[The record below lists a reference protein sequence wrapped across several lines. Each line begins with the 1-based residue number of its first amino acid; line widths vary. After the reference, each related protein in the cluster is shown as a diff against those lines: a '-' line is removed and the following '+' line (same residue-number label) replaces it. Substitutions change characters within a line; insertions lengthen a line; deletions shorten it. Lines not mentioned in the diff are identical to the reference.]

1 MPLQTTMVLNMTTS
15 SSTSNHNHFDK
26 ALQLYDAANSKDP
39 NNEDE
44 NGKEVA
50 KELLYSHRMLEML
63 NRYLPD
69 ADDVA
74 KLSVAAQHIERW
86 KSPRSDYPMNRKGY
100 HLWRTNLYKFHAETA
115 AKYLLEAGYDEE
127 FIERVKLAI
136 GKKNLKTNK
145 DTQIL
150 EDVAALTFLEHYM
163 TAMYKNFPQYDEE
176 KWIDIIIRTWKKM
189 SPAAQQFALSGD
201 VKLPEALVPVIQ
213 KAIEK
218 VS

>member
-1 MPLQTTMVLNMTTS
+1 MNQ
-15 SSTSNHNHFDK
+15 STQSKLEK
-26 ALQLYDAANSKDP
+26 ALALYDEANSKDL
-39 NNEDE
+39 NLEND
-44 NGKEVA
+44 NGKDVP

-63 NRYLPD
+63 GRYLPD

-115 AKYLLEAGYDEE
+115 AKILQQVAYDEE
-127 FIERVKLAI
+127 TIERVKLAI

-150 EDVAALTFLEHYM
+150 EDVAALTFMEHYM
-163 TAMYKNFPQYDEE
+163 MKMYINFPQYDEE
-176 KWIDIIIRTWKKM
+176 KWIDIIIRTWKKL
-189 SPAAQQFALSGD
+189 SPPAHEFALSGK
-201 VKLPEALVPVIQ
+201 VKLPEELVPVIQ
-213 KAIEK
+213 KAIAK
-218 VS
+218 V

>member
-1 MPLQTTMVLNMTTS
+1 MMTTAQEKF
-15 SSTSNHNHFDK
+15 NK
-26 ALQLYDAANSKDP
+26 ALELYDAANSVDP
-39 NNEDE
+39 NIEIDYDS
-44 NGKEVA
+44 KEVP
-50 KELLYSHRMLEML
+50 KELLYSKRMLDMI
-63 NRYLPD
+63 NRYLLD

-100 HLWRTNLYKFHAETA
+100 HLWRSNLYGFHAETA
-115 AKYLLEAGYDEE
+115 AKILEDVGYDDE

-136 GKKNLKTNK
+136 GKKNLKTNH

-163 TAMYKNFPQYDEE
+163 LAMYKNFPQYDED

-189 SPAAQQFALSGD
+189 SPPAQEFALSGD
-201 VKLPEALVPVIQ
+201 VKLVEALVPVIH
-213 KAIEK
+213 KALAKASE
-218 VS
+218 

>member
-1 MPLQTTMVLNMTTS
+1 MTS
-15 SSTSNHNHFDK
+15 PQQMFDK
-26 ALQLYDAANSKDP
+26 AIELFDAANSKDP
-39 NNEDE
+39 NIEKDYD
-44 NGKEVA
+44 GKDVP
-50 KELLYSHRMLEML
+50 KELLYSRRMLDMI
-63 NRYLPD
+63 NRFMPD

-100 HLWRTNLYKFHAETA
+100 HLWRTKLYKFHAETA
-115 AKYLLEAGYDEE
+115 ARLLQEAGYDDA

-136 GKKNLKTNK
+136 GKKNLKSNP

-150 EDVAALTFLEHYM
+150 EAVAALTFIEHYM
-163 TAMYKNFPQYDEE
+163 MAMYLNFPQYDEE

-189 SPAAQQFALSGD
+189 SPQAQEFALSGKL
-201 VKLPEALVPVIQ
+201 KLPEKLVPVIT

-218 VS
+218 HNQK

>member
-1 MPLQTTMVLNMTTS
+1 MTTS
-15 SSTSNHNHFDK
+15 TNNPDLFDK

-39 NNEDE
+39 NFENE

-50 KELLYSHRMLEML
+50 KELLYSQRMLDML

-115 AKYLLEAGYDEE
+115 AKYLAEAGYDEA

-150 EDVAALTFLEHYM
+150 EDVAALTFIEHYM
-163 TAMYKNFPQYDEE
+163 MAMYNNFPQYDEE

-189 SPAAQQFALSGD
+189 SPNAQQFALSGD

-213 KAIEK
+213 KAVEK
-218 VS
+218 AN

>member
-1 MPLQTTMVLNMTTS
+1 MTTS
-15 SSTSNHNHFDK
+15 TNNPDLFDK

-39 NNEDE
+39 NVENED
-44 NGKEVA
+44 GKEVA
-50 KELLYSHRMLEML
+50 KELLYSQRMLDMI
-63 NRYLPD
+63 NRYLPE

-115 AKYLLEAGYDEE
+115 AKYLAEAGYDEA

-150 EDVAALTFLEHYM
+150 EDVAALTFIEHYM
-163 TAMYKNFPQYDEE
+163 MAMYNNFPQYDEE

-189 SPAAQQFALSGD
+189 SPNAQQFALSGN

-213 KAIEK
+213 KAVEK
-218 VS
+218 AK

>member
-1 MPLQTTMVLNMTTS
+1 MTASPT
-15 SSTSNHNHFDK
+15 FEK

-39 NNEDE
+39 NIETDYDGTE
-44 NGKEVA
+44 ST
-50 KELLYSHRMLEML
+50 KELLYSHRMLDML
-63 NRYLPD
+63 NRFLPD

-100 HLWRTNLYKFHAETA
+100 HLWRTNLYKFHADTA
-115 AKYLLEAGYDEE
+115 AKYLREAGYDDE

-136 GKKNLKTNK
+136 GKKNLKNNA

-150 EDVAALTFLEHYM
+150 EDVAALTFIEHYM
-163 TAMYKNFPQYDEE
+163 MKMYNNFPQYDEK
-176 KWIDIIIRTWKKM
+176 KWIDIILRTWKKM
-189 SPAAQQFALSGD
+189 SPDAQQFALSGK

-213 KAIEK
+213 KAVELDR
-218 VS
+218 

>member
-1 MPLQTTMVLNMTTS
+1 MTTS
-15 SSTSNHNHFDK
+15 TTSTEQTKKFQK
-26 ALQLYDAANSKDP
+26 AIELYDAANKLDP
-39 NNEDE
+39 NKELD
-44 NGKEVA
+44 NGVEA
-50 KELLYSHRMLEML
+50 PKELLYSHRMLDML
-63 NRYLPD
+63 SRYLPE

-100 HLWRTNLYKFHAETA
+100 HLWRSNLYKFHADTA
-115 AKYLLEAGYDEE
+115 AKLLEEAGYDDE

-150 EDVAALTFLEHYM
+150 EDVAALTFIEHYM
-163 TAMYKNFPQYDEE
+163 MTMYNNFPQYDEE

-189 SPAAQQFALSGD
+189 TPAAHEFALSGN
-201 VKLPEALVPVIQ
+201 VKLPEDLVPVIQ
-213 KAIEK
+213 KALAK
-218 VS
+218 AAS

>member
-1 MPLQTTMVLNMTTS
+1 MTAS
-15 SSTSNHNHFDK
+15 AQEKYQK
-26 ALQLYDAANSKDP
+26 ALELYDSANSKDP
-39 NNEDE
+39 NIETD
-44 NGKEVA
+44 NGKDA
-50 KELLYSHRMLEML
+50 PKELLYSQRMLDMI

-115 AKYLLEAGYDEE
+115 AKLLEEVGYDND

-136 GKKNLKTNK
+136 GKKNLKNNA

-163 TAMYKNFPQYDEE
+163 TTMYINFPQYDEE

-189 SPAAQQFALSGD
+189 SPAAHEFALSGN
-201 VKLPEALVPVIQ
+201 VKLPEDLVPVIE
-213 KAIEK
+213 KALAK
-218 VS
+218 AAG